1 MPRSVISRVAEARS
15 VHRAIVNRLRFF
27 TLSTVYVEEQM
38 EKLQFDGKAI
48 EGLRELVEH
57 HAHQQERCQQPAS
70 NAAESHGRA
79 SESSEEARRV
89 P

>member
-1 MPRSVISRVAEARS
+1 
-15 VHRAIVNRLRFF
+15 
-27 TLSTVYVEEQM
+27 M

-57 HAHQQERCQQPAS
+57 RAHQQEHSQQLSPD
-70 NAAESHGRA
+70 AAEGHGRA
-79 SESSEEARRV
+79 SPSEEARRV

>member
-1 MPRSVISRVAEARS
+1 
-15 VHRAIVNRLRFF
+15 
-27 TLSTVYVEEQM
+27 M

-70 NAAESHGRA
+70 NAAASHGRA